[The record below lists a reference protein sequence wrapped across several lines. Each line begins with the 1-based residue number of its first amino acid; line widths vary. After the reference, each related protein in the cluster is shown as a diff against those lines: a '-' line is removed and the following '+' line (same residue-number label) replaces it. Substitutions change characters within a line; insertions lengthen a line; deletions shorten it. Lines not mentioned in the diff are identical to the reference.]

1 MPRPV
6 ELALVYRSDRPGR
19 LCDRVAAW
27 VVGEVWGRPDFTLS
41 LVEAMGEGAAQRL
54 DRAEACLLLSEAV
67 EAPGLAP
74 LLGAAGGAAARLA
87 LRFDEIAQSR
97 GLVATLLDGLPAGA
111 LRQALPAVAE
121 GGAEGLGLVEGFRGE
136 VLCWLSLDEA
146 GRIRAAFP
154 RDPSWLHWRLLE
166 AAMAGMEVGDAALC
180 RASLNPSVAGV
191 DL

>member
-74 LLGAAGGAAARLA
+74 LLRGAAWQGRPVALLGPGGAALRRRLA
-87 LRFDEIAQSR
+87 LLRAVVVPERLVLPDAANLTEDGWLRHPGDIPSRFA
-97 GLVATLLDGLPAGA
+97 ALLDRLHWWALV
-111 LRQALPAVAE
+111 LRQA
-121 GGAEGLGLVEGFRGE
+121 
-136 VLCWLSLDEA
+136 
-146 GRIRAAFP
+146 RAATLQG
-154 RDPSWLHWRLLE
+154 R
-166 AAMAGMEVGDAALC
+166 AA
-180 RASLNPSVAGV
+180 
-191 DL
+191 